1 MGSDR
6 VEFALSPQVPN
17 IHCVIITSSRYV
29 VAETRKERKE
39 RKRERELSSSKPGP
53 IHTTLNNW
61 ETWEVI
67 KFMMKVAKFKF
78 CQYIPNESHFTIVTH
93 YTSNPYG

>member
-6 VEFALSPQVPN
+6 VELALSPQVPN
-17 IHCVIITSSRYV
+17 IHRVIITSSCYV

-39 RKRERELSSSKPGP
+39 RKRERESSSSKPGP

-67 KFMMKVAKFKF
+67 KFMKVANFKF
-78 CQYIPNESHFTIVTH
+78 YQYIPNESHFTIVTH